1 MDYSEKIKA
10 IQQSAGVDDD
20 GIATSK
26 TWIAIYHLLHDS
38 VPYNLNIGPI
48 IKAVQRKIMVRESGH
63 ASPRT
68 WDVLFNYLMDHH
80 LLRSKPIVDPQN
92 EIAIQRMAKEVAPFA
107 KELVRLSA
115 AAGIHVRLNN
125 GFADDATPRKSTQ
138 NFGLVFEIGVYE
150 RTITGEYLYQDYS
163 PQYELVAKIGE
174 SIGLTW
180 AGDKKVF
187 THHPFFELR
196 PAWAVRMKEGEMM
209 AELCRRKKENINLL
223 AIL

>member
-26 TWIAIYHLLHDS
+26 TWIAIYHLLNDS
-38 VPYNLNIGPI
+38 VPYNLNIGSI
-48 IKAVQRKIMVRESGH
+48 IKAVQQKIMVRESGH

-68 WDVLFNYLMDHH
+68 WDVLFNYLIDHD
-80 LLRSKPIVDPQN
+80 LLRNKAVVDPQN
-92 EIAIQRMAKEVAPFA
+92 EITLQCMAKEAVPFA
-107 KELVRLSA
+107 KELIRLSA

-125 GFADDATPRKSTQ
+125 GVVDDAAPRKNTQ

-150 RTITGEYLYQDYS
+150 QTITGEYLYQDYS

-187 THHPFFELR
+187 TRHPLFELR
-196 PAWAVRMKEGEMM
+196 PAWAVRMKEGEMI
-209 AELCRRKKENINLL
+209 AELFRRKKENINLL